1 MTSHRRGAASGG
13 EGAAV
18 WLVARLGA
26 SAGIVREHVCRLSM
40 LRQRKT
46 RATEA
51 LAYNGLVQSWPEVA
65 RFAREG
71 GGPQTGQ
78 ATLFEG
84 DPP

>member
-40 LRQRKT
+40 LCQRKT

-51 LAYNGLVQSWPEVA
+51 LASCLSCETRSKRQRLA
-65 RFAREG
+65 ATRES
-71 GGPQTGQ
+71 
-78 ATLFEG
+78 
-84 DPP
+84 